1 MLKPLLPKRWKK
13 FRDNYQLPTQM
24 SRLLE
29 KVSRL
34 KHSHLHS
41 SLSSSRQQHS
51 LPLSASSLSTNNSSS
66 SSSSSGTTHHLHATP
81 TTTTTATTLL
91 FQLAQKQKEVEQ
103 LQHQC
108 TTAQRKH
115 ASTTKLLELEKE
127 NLATQLSTAHRQL
140 GGMFQTT
147 PHTLLLV
154 APVRLLPFV

>member
-13 FRDNYQLPTQM
+13 FRDNTNYQPM

-41 SLSSSRQQHS
+41 SLSSSRQEHS

-66 SSSSSGTTHHLHATP
+66 SSSSGTTHLHATP